1 MIALNISKAN
11 DKVMANQ
18 ERIKTESFSD
28 DLFRIESDVLI
39 DLNRVLRQQ
48 EIFMR
53 EKSMI
58 RWLVDGDKQY
68 QLLSLSA

>member
-28 DLFRIESDVLI
+28 DLFRIESDVLM
-39 DLNRVLRQQ
+39 DMNRVLRQQ

-58 RWLVDGDKQY
+58 RWLVDGDKKY
-68 QLLSLSA
+68 